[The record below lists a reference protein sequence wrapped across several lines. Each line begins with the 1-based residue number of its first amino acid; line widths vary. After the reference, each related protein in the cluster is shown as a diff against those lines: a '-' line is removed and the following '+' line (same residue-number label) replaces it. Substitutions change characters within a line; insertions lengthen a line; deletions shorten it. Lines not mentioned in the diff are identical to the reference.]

1 MNLYRYFCD
10 GGIWDIYAKDIEE
23 ARQLVFD
30 SDRIPYDIMC
40 IPTININKEVSNE
53 DEEDK
58 ATKSKKD
65 LSLNIKANASKTVV
79 HEARSIAKLVV

>member
-1 MNLYRYFCD
+1 MNLYRYFYD

-30 SDRIPYDIMC
+30 SDRIPYDIIC
-40 IPTININKEVSNE
+40 IPTININMEVSNE

-58 ATKSKKD
+58 AAEGKKD
-65 LSLNIKANASKTVV
+65 LAVSIKANASKTAV
-79 HEARSIAKLVV
+79 HETRSVAELVV

>member
-1 MNLYRYFCD
+1 MNLYRYFYN
-10 GGIWDIYAKDIEE
+10 GSIWDIYAKDIEE

-40 IPTININKEVSNE
+40 IPTININMEVNNE

-58 ATKSKKD
+58 ATEGKKD
-65 LSLNIKANASKTVV
+65 LAVNIKANASKTVV
-79 HEARSIAKLVV
+79 HEARPVAELVV